1 MLLHYNFTR
10 RLEIKK
16 FNPVLYNC
24 NSDSLVTLISVLA
37 GAKRTSPSN
46 DPACIIPSP
55 AIMRKMEG
63 PETAEKTVDASWGK
77 NTAIDLKLI
86 KLIQQV
92 PCYI

>member
-16 FNPVLYNC
+16 FNSALYNC

-46 DPACIIPSP
+46 NPTRIIPSP
-55 AIMRKMEG
+55 AIMRKMEV
-63 PETAEKTVDASWGK
+63 PETAGKTFDASWGK
-77 NTAIDLKLI
+77 NTAIDHKLI
-86 KLIQQV
+86 KR
-92 PCYI
+92 

>member
-16 FNPVLYNC
+16 FNSAPYNC

-46 DPACIIPSP
+46 DPAHIIPSP

-63 PETAEKTVDASWGK
+63 PETAGKTVDASWGK

-86 KLIQQV
+86 NR
-92 PCYI
+92 

>member
-16 FNPVLYNC
+16 FNPAIYNC
-24 NSDSLVTLISVLA
+24 KFDSLVTLILVLA

-46 DPACIIPSP
+46 YPACIIPSP

-63 PETAEKTVDASWGK
+63 PETVEKIVDASWGK
-77 NTAIDLKLI
+77 NTAIDHKLI
-86 KLIQQV
+86 KR
-92 PCYI
+92 